1 MYRFKRIIEKWFS
14 EEDNNEPMPLKRRI
28 VLIATAAAV
37 VIAVLCLSVYYSVET
52 YNDGKHADSGTIKI
66 ATRLPIEKGDF
77 FRGGEPDT
85 GIFISWYDTT
95 VRLGEDEDTLELGGV
110 IYPITLK
117 DRALQYT
124 SSNTDVAEIDENGK
138 ITVKN
143 PGNAEIT
150 VSNAGTGQSVKAR
163 VQVVQPVTGFY
174 LQKSTITLYTTDTGV
189 RLASAV
195 VPDNASN
202 SAVQWYSKDPGIVE
216 VDQTGRLKP
225 VNTGMTE
232 VVAKTTDG
240 GFSGKCFVNVVNEV
254 IKAQSVTIQN
264 KDNISIKKGETWLAA
279 VSVLPANAKN
289 KTVKWSSD
297 NEDVAVVSQNGT
309 VRAMS
314 EGKAV
319 ITAQSPDGPS
329 DTVEIT
335 VTGASSSSGGAILDM
350 NPTYTSEGG
359 VSYTT
364 YNITLDEMTAIQMS
378 LNPPPKNMDGS
389 GTSYATYEETKEYL
403 DPNQFSAGAYKYQF
417 LDLSHYSG
425 ISEEALNAYLE
436 NKGILRGQ
444 AAAFIEAAKRYNVSE
459 IYLVAH
465 ACLETG
471 NGTSQLSTGVEVNG
485 ETVYNMYGIAAYD
498 DSALASG
505 SQKAYK
511 EGWTTPEA
519 AIIGGAEWISEYYIN
534 SDSGRQNTLYKMRW
548 NPDNPGEHL
557 YATDIGWAVKQA
569 VIIENMLTQF
579 PEASL
584 AYEVPVYAGSNAPV
598 IDE

>member
-14 EEDNNEPMPLKRRI
+14 EEGNDEPMPLKRRM
-28 VLIATAAAV
+28 VLTATAVAV
-37 VIAVLCLSVYYSVET
+37 VIVVLCLSVYYSVDT
-52 YNDGKHADSGTIKI
+52 YNDGKHADSGMIKI

-77 FRGGEPDT
+77 FRGGKPDT
-85 GIFISWYDTT
+85 GIFLSWYDTT

-117 DRALQYT
+117 DRTLQYT

-150 VSNAGTGQSVKAR
+150 VSNAGTGESVKAR

-189 RLASAV
+189 RLASSV

-240 GFSGKCFVNVVNEV
+240 GFSGKCFVNVINEV

-264 KDNISIKKGETWLAA
+264 KDNISINKGETWLAA

-297 NEDVAVVSQNGT
+297 NEKVAVVSQNGT

-335 VTGASSSSGGAILDM
+335 VTGASSSGGTILDM

-364 YNITLDEMTAIQMS
+364 YNITLDEMTAIQMN

-519 AIIGGAEWISEYYIN
+519 AIIGGAEWISKYYIN